1 MSRHESSAKKTKF
14 GADSTAKKFDNG
26 ESWREKRKQYL
37 TEKSKDVKFP
47 TASEAKLEPKFMYD
61 SETFV
66 IHLCFNCRQA
76 NRKLE
81 AVDIDDDHQKLEL
94 VLCKICRSN
103 YNVQRRSKFFNHELM
118 IFKKSMEN

>member
-37 TEKSKDVKFP
+37 TEKSKDVNFP

-61 SETFV
+61 SETFI
-66 IHLCFNCRQA
+66 IHLCLNCRQA

-81 AVDIDDDHQKLEL
+81 AVDIDDDHQKIEL